1 MKKFRGSQ
9 QFKHKTEFSDD
20 SGSSDG
26 DSAQAC
32 RRCSIT
38 PKQNKQTNKKKSLN
52 SFSNNKDRMNSKV
65 KTQFLASKMTNLCA
79 LLLFR

>member
-9 QFKHKTEFSDD
+9 QFKHKMEFSDE

-38 PKQNKQTNKKKSLN
+38 PKQNKQNKPKKKTLN
-52 SFSNNKDRMNSKV
+52 SCSNNKDPMNSKV
-65 KTQFLASKMTNLCA
+65 KTQFLA
-79 LLLFR
+79 